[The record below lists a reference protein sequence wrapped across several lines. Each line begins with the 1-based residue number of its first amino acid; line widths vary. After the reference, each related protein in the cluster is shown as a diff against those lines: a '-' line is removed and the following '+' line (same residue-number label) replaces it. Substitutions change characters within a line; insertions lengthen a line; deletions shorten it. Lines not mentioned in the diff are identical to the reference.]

1 MFEAQS
7 APEEFPQQPRVAAAG
22 TPAAGDRA
30 DSGAGGT
37 SGQDERDGQDEGRPV
52 LGGVRAAVAALAA
65 AAGEESWRLQEDE
78 LGWVLEGLDS
88 LRRDVE
94 RVMVQVVGDAAHRG
108 TPDREGYSSGADYVA
123 GHSPSLDSAGAH
135 QVVRVSAACR
145 LDKHR
150 PLARAVAAGE
160 VPVRRADR
168 VLRALEQIEP
178 FLTFEQYVAD
188 QEIILPVAM
197 TGTDRELRQVLRH
210 LVECA
215 RPEQDSDDFEKAQ
228 RRGRGMYERA
238 VAGDL
243 TEFVLRL
250 DPEGAAFVRAAVDPL
265 AKPAPDGDGP
275 DPRSP
280 QQRRAD
286 AFLMILKRGM
296 ESPGQAGTTSNAKVI
311 VTLSWEQLVGQ
322 LRGLGRTMTGDQLTP
337 ATVRRLACE
346 ADLIPVLLGTD
357 GEVLDM
363 GHRARLATPAQR
375 RALWLE
381 QQGCTYQ
388 GCSMPAQWCA
398 AHHGVWWSRGG
409 PTDHD
414 NLYLLCPRHHTRVH
428 DLDLKPVR
436 TGDAADGELAWQP

>member
-1 MFEAQS
+1 MFEFQFA
-7 APEEFPQQPRVAAAG
+7 AEEFPQQPTVPVAAAAG
-22 TPAAGDRA
+22 GSGLRDGVAGD
-30 DSGAGGT
+30 GG
-37 SGQDERDGQDEGRPV
+37 DAEGRPV
-52 LGGVRAAVAALAA
+52 LGGVQAAATALARAA
-65 AAGEESWRLQEDE
+65 EQESWRLQGDE
-78 LGWVLEGLDS
+78 LGAVLEGLDS
-88 LRRDVE
+88 VRRDVE
-94 RVMVQVVGDAAHRG
+94 RVMVAVVGDAVGRN
-108 TPDREGYSSGADYVA
+108 TPDAEGHSSGADYVA
-123 GHSPSLDSAGAH
+123 SHSAGLDPAGAH
-135 QVVRVSAACR
+135 QAVRVAVACR

-150 PLARAVAAGE
+150 PLADAVAAGK
-160 VPVRRADR
+160 VPVRKADR

-178 FLTFEQYVAD
+178 FLAFEEYVAD
-188 QEIILPVAM
+188 QAVILPVAM

-215 RPEQDSDDFEKAQ
+215 RPGQDSDDFERAQ

-243 TEFVLRL
+243 TEFVVRL

-275 DPRSP
+275 DLRSP

-286 AFLMILKRGM
+286 AFLMILQRGM
-296 ESPGQAGTTSNAKVI
+296 SSPGQAGTTSNAKVVI
-311 VTLSWEQLVGQ
+311 TVSWEQLIGD
-322 LRGLGRTMTGDQLTP
+322 LRGLGRTMTGDQLTA

-357 GEVLDM
+357 SEVLDM

-398 AHHGVWWSRGG
+398 AHHGIWWSRGG

-428 DLDLKPVR
+428 DLDLKPHR
-436 TGDAADGELAWQP
+436 HDDGTFAWQP